1 MNGNFHGEEMMRMI
15 IVKMNE
21 TTVEC
26 SIAASELHE
35 IGLTPEAVVNG
46 AENTTSFFAQLNK
59 EVGQQLDY
67 DPETEVMMMSKN
79 MMMDG
84 SVRIFA
90 VKMSNEDIQKAA
102 DRIRG
107 AAETVLRLLTQERVD
122 EIKRKTGK
130 DKGVALNEVITNVTD
145 TINRFYGRNGEDE
158 FALDHPAATYQ
169 PLSEYARY
177 MMEFEDISEAERFAK
192 VVQRLPIVDS
202 ALYKHKGRY
211 YLLAGLMSGEEGIIY
226 EMRRAGVE
234 YSQLLTVNS
243 PESLFIEEHA
253 ECIIEEDALIHLA
266 DLKK

>member
-1 MNGNFHGEEMMRMI
+1 MI

-35 IGLTPEAVVNG
+35 IGLTPEAVING
-46 AENTTSFFAQLNK
+46 AENTSSFFAQLNK
-59 EVGQQLDY
+59 EVGAQLDY

-90 VKMSNEDIQKAA
+90 VKMSNEDIQKAT

-107 AAETVLRLLTQERVD
+107 AAETVLKMLTQEKVD
-122 EIKRKTGK
+122 DIKSKTGRE
-130 DKGVALNEVITNVTD
+130 KGVALNEVITNVTD
-145 TINRFYGRNGEDE
+145 TINRIYGRELEPELPGRGAE
-158 FALDHPAATYQ
+158 AVYQ
-169 PLSEYARY
+169 PITEYARY
-177 MMEFEDISEAERFAK
+177 MMEFEELEEAERFSK

-202 ALYKHKGRY
+202 VLYKYQGRFY
-211 YLLAGLMSGEEGIIY
+211 MLAGLMTADEGIIY

-234 YSQLLTVNS
+234 YSQMLTVNS
-243 PESLFIEEHA
+243 PEAMFIAEHGD
-253 ECIIEEDALIHLA
+253 CLIGEDAIVHLA
-266 DLKK
+266 DLAR

>member
-1 MNGNFHGEEMMRMI
+1 
-15 IVKMNE
+15 MNE

-90 VKMSNEDIQKAA
+90 VKMSNDDIQKAA

-107 AAETVLRLLTQERVD
+107 AAETVLKMLTQERVD
-122 EIKRKTGK
+122 EIKEKTGR
-130 DKGVALNEVITNVTD
+130 DKGIALNEVITNVTD
-145 TINRFYGRNGEDE
+145 TINRFYARPEEDA
-158 FALDHPAATYQ
+158 FSPHYNQPITYQ
-169 PLSEYARY
+169 PLREYARY
-177 MMEFEDISEAERFAK
+177 MMEFNELEEAERFSK
-192 VVQRLPIVDS
+192 VVQKLPIVDS
-202 ALYKHKGRY
+202 SLYKYKGRY
-211 YLLAGLMSGEEGIIY
+211 YMLAGLMSSEEGIIY

-234 YSQLLTVNS
+234 YSDLLTVNS
-243 PESLFIEEHA
+243 AEAMLVEEHGD
-253 ECIIEEDALIHLA
+253 CIIAEDALIHLA
-266 DLKK
+266 DLA

>member
-1 MNGNFHGEEMMRMI
+1 MI

-35 IGLTPEAVVNG
+35 IGLTPEAVIEG
-46 AENTTSFFAQLNK
+46 AANTTSFFAQLNK

-67 DPETEVMMMSKN
+67 NPETEVMMMSKN

-90 VKMSNEDIQKAA
+90 VKMSNEDIQKAT

-107 AAETVLRLLTQERVD
+107 AAETILKTLTQERVD
-122 EIKRKTGK
+122 EIKSKNGK
-130 DKGVALNEVITNVTD
+130 EKGVALNEVITDVTE
-145 TINRFYGRNGEDE
+145 TINRIYGKEFDE
-158 FALDHPAATYQ
+158 TSYNEMPQPAYQ
-169 PLSEYARY
+169 PISEYARY
-177 MMEFEDISEAERFAK
+177 MMEFTTLEEAERFSK
-192 VVQRLPIVDS
+192 VVQSLPIVDS
-202 ALYKHKGRY
+202 ALYKYKGHFY
-211 YLLAGLMSGEEGIIY
+211 MIAGLMSADEGIIF

-243 PESLFIEEHA
+243 PEAMMIEEHGQVL
-253 ECIIEEDALIHLA
+253 ITEDALVHLA
-266 DLKK
+266 DLSRR

>member
-1 MNGNFHGEEMMRMI
+1 MI

-59 EVGQQLDY
+59 EVGAQLDY

-90 VKMSNEDIQKAA
+90 VKMSNDDIQKAA

-107 AAETVLRLLTQERVD
+107 AAETILRTLTQERVD
-122 EIKRKTGK
+122 EVKAKTGK

-145 TINRFYGRNGEDE
+145 TINRIYGREAE
-158 FALDHPAATYQ
+158 VPEVSQESRFSYQ
-169 PLSEYARY
+169 PLTEYARY
-177 MMEFEDISEAERFAK
+177 MMEFDDLGSVERFSK
-192 VVQRLPIVDS
+192 VVQKLPIVDS
-202 ALYKHKGRY
+202 KLYKHNGRF
-211 YLLAGLMSGEEGIIY
+211 YLLAGLMSSDDSIIY
-226 EMRRAGVE
+226 DMRRAGVE
-234 YSQLLTVNS
+234 YSEMLTVNA
-243 PESLFIEEHA
+243 PEAMYIEEHGD
-253 ECIIEEDALIHLA
+253 CIMSEDAIVHLA
-266 DLKK
+266 DLAK

>member
-1 MNGNFHGEEMMRMI
+1 
-15 IVKMNE
+15 MNE

-35 IGLTPEAVVNG
+35 IGLTPEAVING
-46 AENTTSFFAQLNK
+46 EENTTSFFAQLNK

-90 VKMSNEDIQKAA
+90 VKMSNEDIQKAT

-107 AAETVLRLLTQERVD
+107 AAETILRTLTQEKVD
-122 EIKRKTGK
+122 EIKSKTGR

-145 TINRFYGRNGEDE
+145 TINRIYGRDDE
-158 FALDHPAATYQ
+158 AFAAPDQATATYQ
-169 PLSEYARY
+169 PLFERARY
-177 MMEFEDISEAERFAK
+177 MMEFDELSEAARFAK
-192 VVQRLPIVDS
+192 VVQKLPIVES
-202 ALYKHKGRY
+202 TLYKYKERY
-211 YLLAGLMSGEEGIIY
+211 YLLAVLMSSDESIIY

-234 YSQLLTVNS
+234 YSQMLTVNS
-243 PESLFIEEHA
+243 PESMFIDEHA
-253 ECIIEEDALIHLA
+253 ECLIGEDAMVHLA
-266 DLKK
+266 DLAK

>member
-1 MNGNFHGEEMMRMI
+1 MI

-35 IGLTPEAVVNG
+35 IGLTPEAVIEG
-46 AENTTSFFAQLNK
+46 AENTTSFFAQLNR

-84 SVRIFA
+84 SIRIFA
-90 VKMSNEDIQKAA
+90 VKMSNEDIQKAT

-122 EIKRKTGK
+122 DIKAKTGK
-130 DKGVALNEVITNVTD
+130 DKGVALNEVITNVTE
-145 TINRFYGRNGEDE
+145 TINKIYGRGLDE
-158 FALDHPAATYQ
+158 EAPMDQVSASYQ

-177 MMEFEDISEAERFAK
+177 MMEFDKLEDAERFSK

-202 ALYKHKGRY
+202 VLYKHEGRL
-211 YLLAGLMSGEEGIIY
+211 YLLAGLQTANESIIY
-226 EMRRAGVE
+226 DMRRAGVE
-234 YSQLLTVNS
+234 YSEMLTVNA
-243 PESLFIEEHA
+243 PEAMFIEEHGD
-253 ECIIEEDALIHLA
+253 CIIKEDAIIHLA
-266 DLKK
+266 DLTR

>member
-1 MNGNFHGEEMMRMI
+1 MI

-35 IGLTPEAVVNG
+35 IGLTPEAVVSG
-46 AENTTSFFAQLNK
+46 AENTTSFLAQINR

-90 VKMSNEDIQKAA
+90 VKLSNDDIQRAA

-107 AAETVLRLLTQERVD
+107 AAETILETLTQEKID
-122 EIKRKTGK
+122 EVKAKTGK
-130 DKGVALNEVITNVTD
+130 EKGIALNSVLSEVSETVSRVYTRDLEDDEVSSDTD
-145 TINRFYGRNGEDE
+145 NTC
-158 FALDHPAATYQ
+158 TYQ
-169 PLSEYARY
+169 PLSEYAKY
-177 MMEFEDISEAERFAK
+177 MMEFDELDQVKRFSK

-202 ALYKHKGRY
+202 TLYKHGDRF
-211 YLLAGLMSGEEGIIY
+211 YLIAGLLTMEESIIFD
-226 EMRRAGVE
+226 MRRAGVE
-234 YSQLLTVNS
+234 YSEMLTVNA
-243 PESLFIEEHA
+243 PEAMFIEEHA
-253 ECIIEEDALIHLA
+253 EVIIPEDAIVHMA
-266 DLKK
+266 DLAK

>member
-1 MNGNFHGEEMMRMI
+1 MI

-35 IGLTPEAVVNG
+35 IGLTPEAVING

-84 SVRIFA
+84 SIRIFA
-90 VKMSNEDIQKAA
+90 VKMSNDDIQKAT

-107 AAETVLRLLTQERVD
+107 AAETVLKMLTQERVD
-122 EIKRKTGK
+122 EIKSKTGK
-130 DKGVALNEVITNVTD
+130 EKGVALNEVITNVTD
-145 TINRFYGRNGEDE
+145 TINRIYSRDFDSSED
-158 FALDHPAATYQ
+158 FDDTDVSYQ

-177 MMEFEDISEAERFAK
+177 MMEFDDINEIARFGK

-202 ALYKHKGRY
+202 ALYKYEDKY
-211 YLLAGLMSGEEGIIY
+211 YLFAGLMSADESVIY

-234 YSQLLTVNS
+234 YSQMLTVNS
-243 PESLFIEEHA
+243 PESLFITEHG
-253 ECIIEEDALIHLA
+253 ECIIGEDALVHLT
-266 DLKK
+266 DLAK

>member
-1 MNGNFHGEEMMRMI
+1 MI
-15 IVKMNE
+15 IVKMND

-35 IGLTPEAVVNG
+35 IGLTPEAVING

-67 DPETEVMMMSKN
+67 NPETEVMMMSKN

-90 VKMSNEDIQKAA
+90 VKMSNEDIQKAT

-107 AAETVLRLLTQERVD
+107 AAETILKMLTQERVD
-122 EIKRKTGK
+122 EIKKKTGR

-145 TINRFYGRNGEDE
+145 TINRIYGRDAEMEQN
-158 FALDHPAATYQ
+158 FAEVQAQASYQ
-169 PLSEYARY
+169 PLSEYASY
-177 MMEFEDISEAERFAK
+177 MMEFESFDEAKRFSK
-192 VVQRLPIVDS
+192 VIQRLPIVDS
-202 ALYKHKGRY
+202 SFYKFKDRY
-211 YLLAGLMSGEEGIIY
+211 YMFAGLMSSEEGIIY

-234 YSQLLTVNS
+234 YSQMLTVNS
-243 PESLFIEEHA
+243 PEAMLIQEHGECVIA
-253 ECIIEEDALIHLA
+253 EDEVIHLA
-266 DLKK
+266 DLAR

>member
-1 MNGNFHGEEMMRMI
+1 MI

-35 IGLTPEAVVNG
+35 IGLTPEAVING
-46 AENTTSFFAQLNK
+46 AENTTSFFAQLNR
-59 EVGQQLDY
+59 EVGAQLDY

-84 SVRIFA
+84 SIRIFA
-90 VKMSNEDIQKAA
+90 VKMSNDDIQKAT

-107 AAETVLRLLTQERVD
+107 AAETVLKLLTQEKVD
-122 EIKRKTGK
+122 AIKAKTGRE
-130 DKGVALNEVITNVTD
+130 KGVALNEVITNVTD
-145 TINRFYGRNGEDE
+145 TINRIYSHEGEAD
-158 FALDHPAATYQ
+158 LDMHEQRASYQ

-177 MMEFEDISEAERFAK
+177 MIEFDALDEAERFSK

-202 ALYKHKGRY
+202 ALYKYKGRFY
-211 YLLAGLMSGEEGIIY
+211 MLAGLMTSDESIIF

-234 YSQLLTVNS
+234 YSQMLTVNS
-243 PESLFIEEHA
+243 PEAMFIEEHGETVIA
-253 ECIIEEDALIHLA
+253 EDAVIHLS
-266 DLKK
+266 DLAK

>member
-1 MNGNFHGEEMMRMI
+1 
-15 IVKMNE
+15 MNE

-59 EVGQQLDY
+59 EVGAQLDY

-90 VKMSNEDIQKAA
+90 VKMSNDDIQKAA

-107 AAETVLRLLTQERVD
+107 AAETILKTLTQERVD
-122 EIKRKTGK
+122 EVKKKTGRE
-130 DKGVALNEVITNVTD
+130 KGVALNEVITNVTE
-145 TINRFYGRNGEDE
+145 TINRIYARDMED
-158 FALDHPAATYQ
+158 APAPSQSEYSYQ

-177 MMEFEDISEAERFAK
+177 MMEFDALEEAERFAK

-202 ALYKHKGRY
+202 TLYKHKGRF
-211 YLLAGLMSGEEGIIY
+211 YLLAGLMSAEESTIY
-226 EMRRAGVE
+226 DMRRAGVE
-234 YSQLLTVNS
+234 YSEMLTVNA
-243 PESLFIEEHA
+243 PEAMYIEEHG
-253 ECIIEEDALIHLA
+253 ECIMKDDAIIHLA
-266 DLKK
+266 DLTR

>member
-1 MNGNFHGEEMMRMI
+1 MI

-90 VKMSNEDIQKAA
+90 VKMTNEDIQKAT

-107 AAETVLRLLTQERVD
+107 AAETILRTLTQEKVQ
-122 EIKRKTGK
+122 EIKEKTGR
-130 DKGVALNEVITNVTD
+130 DKGIALNEVITNVTE
-145 TINRFYGRNGEDE
+145 TINRIYGRGGEEAPVIDE
-158 FALDHPAATYQ
+158 NNTTYQ
-169 PLSEYARY
+169 PLTEYAKY
-177 MMEFEDISEAERFAK
+177 MMEFDGMDETTRFAK

-202 ALYKHKGRY
+202 HLYKMDGRF
-211 YLLAGLMSGEEGIIY
+211 YLIAGLMSSEDSIIY
-226 EMRRAGVE
+226 DMRRAGVE
-234 YSQLLTVNS
+234 YSQMMTVNS
-243 PESLFIEEHA
+243 PESLLIEEHG
-253 ECIIEEDALIHLA
+253 EVIIQEDAIVHLA
-266 DLKK
+266 DLARK

>member
-1 MNGNFHGEEMMRMI
+1 MI

-35 IGLTPEAVVNG
+35 IGLTPEAVING
-46 AENTTSFFAQLNK
+46 EENTTSFFAQLNK

-90 VKMSNEDIQKAA
+90 VKMSNEDIQKAT

-107 AAETVLRLLTQERVD
+107 AAETILRTLTQEKVD
-122 EIKRKTGK
+122 EIKSKTGR

-145 TINRFYGRNGEDE
+145 TINRIYGRDDE
-158 FALDHPAATYQ
+158 AFAAPDQATATYQ
-169 PLSEYARY
+169 PLFERARY
-177 MMEFEDISEAERFAK
+177 MMEFDELSEAARFAK
-192 VVQRLPIVDS
+192 VVQKLPIVES
-202 ALYKHKGRY
+202 ELYKYKGRY
-211 YLLAGLMSGEEGIIY
+211 YLLAVLMSSDESIIY

-234 YSQLLTVNS
+234 YSQMLTVNS
-243 PESLFIEEHA
+243 PESMFIDEHA
-253 ECIIEEDALIHLA
+253 ECLIGEDAMVHLA
-266 DLKK
+266 DLAK

>member
-1 MNGNFHGEEMMRMI
+1 MI
-15 IVKMNE
+15 IVKMNA

-59 EVGQQLDY
+59 EVGAQLDY

-90 VKMSNEDIQKAA
+90 VKMSNDDIQKAA

-107 AAETVLRLLTQERVD
+107 AAETILRTLTQERVD
-122 EIKRKTGK
+122 EVKSKTGK
-130 DKGVALNEVITNVTD
+130 EKGVALNEVIANVTD
-145 TINRFYGRNGEDE
+145 TINRIYGRESEGIEVTEESNYS
-158 FALDHPAATYQ
+158 YQ

-177 MMEFEDISEAERFAK
+177 MMEFDDLKAIERFAK

-202 ALYKHKGRY
+202 TLYKYEGRF
-211 YLLAGLMSGEEGIIY
+211 YLLAGLMSADDSIIY
-226 EMRRAGVE
+226 DMRRAAVE
-234 YSQLLTVNS
+234 YSDMLTVNA
-243 PESLFIEEHA
+243 PEAMFIEEHG
-253 ECIIEEDALIHLA
+253 ECIMKENAIVHLA
-266 DLKK
+266 DLAG

>member
-1 MNGNFHGEEMMRMI
+1 MI

-35 IGLTPEAVVNG
+35 IGLTPEAVIEG

-59 EVGQQLDY
+59 EVGAQLDY

-90 VKMSNEDIQKAA
+90 VKMSNQDIQRAT

-107 AAETVLRLLTQERVD
+107 AAETILKMLTQERVD
-122 EIKRKTGK
+122 EIKAKTGR

-145 TINRFYGRNGEDE
+145 TINRIYGRDAELESGMEG
-158 FALDHPAATYQ
+158 AQARYQ
-169 PLSEYARY
+169 PLTEYARY
-177 MMEFEDISEAERFAK
+177 MMEFDEFDEAKRFSK
-192 VVQRLPIVDS
+192 VVQKLPIVDS
-202 ALYKHKGRY
+202 SLYKYKGRY
-211 YLLAGLMSGEEGIIY
+211 YMLAGLMSSDESIIY

-234 YSQLLTVNS
+234 YSQMLTVNA
-243 PESLFIEEHA
+243 PEAMFIAEHGD
-253 ECIIEEDALIHLA
+253 CIIEEDAIIHLS
-266 DLKK
+266 DLAL

>member
-1 MNGNFHGEEMMRMI
+1 MI

-59 EVGQQLDY
+59 EVGAQLDY

-90 VKMSNEDIQKAA
+90 VKMSNDDIQKAA

-107 AAETVLRLLTQERVD
+107 AAETILRTLTQERVD
-122 EIKRKTGK
+122 EVKNKTGR
-130 DKGVALNEVITNVTD
+130 DKGVALNEVITNVTE
-145 TINRFYGRNGEDE
+145 TINRIYARDFDAAKQPPQESE
-158 FALDHPAATYQ
+158 FSYQ
-169 PLSEYARY
+169 PLSEYAKY
-177 MMEFEDISEAERFAK
+177 MMEFDELEDIERFSK

-202 ALYKHKGRY
+202 TLYKYKDRF
-211 YLLAGLMSGEEGIIY
+211 YLIAGLMSSEDSIIY
-226 EMRRAGVE
+226 DMRRAGVE
-234 YSQLLTVNS
+234 YSEMLTVNA
-243 PESLFIEEHA
+243 PEAMFIEEHGD
-253 ECIIEEDALIHLA
+253 CIMKEDAIIHLA
-266 DLKK
+266 DLAK

>member
-1 MNGNFHGEEMMRMI
+1 MI

-35 IGLTPEAVVNG
+35 IGLTPEAVING

-59 EVGQQLDY
+59 EVGQQLGY

-90 VKMSNEDIQKAA
+90 VKMSNEDIQKAT

-107 AAETVLRLLTQERVD
+107 AAETILRMLTQERVD
-122 EIKRKTGK
+122 EIKNKTGR
-130 DKGVALNEVITNVTD
+130 DKGVALNEVITNVTE
-145 TINRFYGRNGEDE
+145 TINKIYGRDVEMEHGFHDGH
-158 FALDHPAATYQ
+158 ASYQ
-169 PLSEYARY
+169 PLSEYAKY
-177 MMEFEDISEAERFAK
+177 MMEFENFDEAKRFSK

-202 ALYKHKGRY
+202 SLYRFNDRY
-211 YLLAGLMSGEEGIIY
+211 YMFAGLMSADEGIIY

-234 YSQLLTVNS
+234 YSQMLTVNTA
-243 PESLFIEEHA
+243 EAMVIQEHGD
-253 ECIIEEDALIHLA
+253 CIIAEDAIIHLS
-266 DLKK
+266 DLMR

>member
-1 MNGNFHGEEMMRMI
+1 MI
-15 IVKMNE
+15 IVKMNS

-46 AENTTSFFAQLNK
+46 AENTTSFFAQLNR
-59 EVGQQLDY
+59 EVGAQLDY

-90 VKMSNEDIQKAA
+90 VKMSNDDIQKAA

-107 AAETVLRLLTQERVD
+107 AAETILRTLTQERVD
-122 EIKRKTGK
+122 EVKAKTGK
-130 DKGVALNEVITNVTD
+130 EKGIALNEVITNVTD
-145 TINRFYGRNGEDE
+145 TINRIYGRDMESSDAPEDTQ
-158 FALDHPAATYQ
+158 FSYQ

-177 MMEFEDISEAERFAK
+177 MMEFTDLKQIERFAK

-202 ALYKHKGRY
+202 SLYRHEDRY
-211 YLLAGLMSGEEGIIY
+211 YLMAGLMSADESIIY
-226 EMRRAGVE
+226 DMRRAGVE
-234 YSQLLTVNS
+234 YSEMLTVNA
-243 PESLFIEEHA
+243 PEAMFIEEHGQ
-253 ECIIEEDALIHLA
+253 CIIGEDAIVHLA
-266 DLKK
+266 DLSK

>member
-1 MNGNFHGEEMMRMI
+1 MI

-35 IGLTPEAVVNG
+35 IGLTPEAVING
-46 AENTTSFFAQLNK
+46 EENTTSFFAQLNK

-90 VKMSNEDIQKAA
+90 VKMSNEDIQKAT

-107 AAETVLRLLTQERVD
+107 AAETILRTLTQEKVD
-122 EIKRKTGK
+122 EIKAKTGR

-145 TINRFYGRNGEDE
+145 TINKIYGRDDLGVPSPDQ
-158 FALDHPAATYQ
+158 ATATYQ
-169 PLSEYARY
+169 PLYECARY
-177 MMEFEDISEAERFAK
+177 MMEFDEISEAARFAK
-192 VVQRLPIVDS
+192 VVQRLPIVES
-202 ALYKHKGRY
+202 VLYKYKGRY
-211 YLLAGLMSGEEGIIY
+211 YLLAVLMSSDESIIY

-234 YSQLLTVNS
+234 YSQMLTVNS
-243 PESLFIEEHA
+243 PESMFIDEHA
-253 ECIIEEDALIHLA
+253 ECLIKEDALVHLA
-266 DLKK
+266 DLAK

>member
-1 MNGNFHGEEMMRMI
+1 MI

-21 TTVEC
+21 STVEC

-35 IGLTPEAVVNG
+35 IGLTPEAVVSG

-90 VKMSNEDIQKAA
+90 VKLTNDDIQRAA

-107 AAETVLRLLTQERVD
+107 AAETILETLTQEKID
-122 EIKRKTGK
+122 EVKAKTGK
-130 DKGVALNEVITNVTD
+130 EKGIALNSVLSEVSRTVSAIYAKEYEESESDAGSDDNC
-145 TINRFYGRNGEDE
+145 
-158 FALDHPAATYQ
+158 TYQ
-169 PLSEYARY
+169 PLSEYAKY
-177 MMEFEDISEAERFAK
+177 MMEFDELEQAERFSK

-202 ALYKHKGRY
+202 TLYKHGERY
-211 YLLAGLMSGEEGIIY
+211 YLIAGLMSSDESIIY
-226 EMRRAGVE
+226 DMRRAGVE
-234 YSQLLTVNS
+234 YSEMLTVNA
-243 PESLFIEEHA
+243 PEAMFIEEHA
-253 ECIIEEDALIHLA
+253 EVIIPEDAIVHMA
-266 DLKK
+266 DLAK